1 MTAPKQSRINLT
13 TVLKEF
19 LICYG
24 KARVSNF
31 CYSIKVKNKYRDKK
45 GANILMIYKIF
56 YYDTFIATKKLI
68 LNQKICHQKFN

>member
-19 LICYG
+19 LIYYG

-31 CYSIKVKNKYRDKK
+31 CYSIKVNKYRDKK
-45 GANILMIYKIF
+45 EANILMIYKMF
-56 YYDTFIATKKLI
+56 YYDTFTATKKLI
-68 LNQKICHQKFN
+68 LNQKICRQKFN